1 MFYFLAFWFIDWSFD
16 SCADVVPFLFSR
28 LMLVILMIK
37 ITIIYEHILYPKNY
51 IKSIMYFTQFS
62 AYRIPLRC
70 WLSHLKHKGWKAKV
84 VTLINLL
91 NDEQLVG
98 SRAGFI
104 SELIS
109 SVGIYVPPR
118 KSKFLLFL
126 WPVTMVLYS
135 HVPALVLHK
144 VLVTLHYVLLLTET
158 FPPIPLLF
166 C

>member
-1 MFYFLAFWFIDWSFD
+1 MLVLFLSFLIHWSFD
-16 SCADVVPFLFSR
+16 SCANVVPFLFSR
-28 LMLVILMIK
+28 LMLIILMIK
-37 ITIIYEHILYPKNY
+37 ITIIYEHILYPRNY

-70 WLSHLKHKGWKAKV
+70 LLSHLKHKGWKAKV
-84 VTLINLL
+84 VILINLL

-98 SRAGFI
+98 CGAGFRP
-104 SELIS
+104 ELTS

-118 KSKFLLFL
+118 KSQFLLFL

-135 HVPALVLHK
+135 HVPALVFHR
-144 VLVTLHYVLLLTET
+144 VLVTLHYILLLTET